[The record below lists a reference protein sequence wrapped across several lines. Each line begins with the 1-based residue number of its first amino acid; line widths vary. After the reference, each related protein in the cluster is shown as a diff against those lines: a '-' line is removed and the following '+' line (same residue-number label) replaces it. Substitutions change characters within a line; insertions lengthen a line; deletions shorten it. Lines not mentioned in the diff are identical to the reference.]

1 MQAAKTF
8 VPDAMTHSP
17 FFGAEEQIDTDT
29 KKVFAFCKIL
39 AP

>member
-1 MQAAKTF
+1 MQATKTF
-8 VPDAMTHSP
+8 VPNAVTHSP

-29 KKVFAFCKIL
+29 KKIITFCKIL